1 MFQVSYIEK
10 ISKGPKGEN
19 VERKVRDTTRLDKPE
34 SYKDF
39 ISKIA
44 THFKIPKKNI
54 ELICLNNDGD
64 EVGINNDEDLQ
75 DNIEEAKEF
84 HVFFGSGGDEKPKK
98 DNPPSEE
105 LNSSKKIE
113 LKKDEQKE
121 EDDDDDE
128 YKIKIDV
135 DIDIKDKE
143 IEDIIN
149 SQIKEIKIDD
159 NLNDVVEF
167 NKDKYKENLEKQTA
181 SYINNFKTQFDEKT
195 KKIYEEKTGI
205 LKSSIIKLM
214 GTQSQTQ
221 INIINKLSN
230 DTKLLN
236 EGFSEIVKDTNEMN
250 IHMGELKDNMEKKPN
265 IDKKKDIKVKD
276 RKDDRFNAINMF
288 EEDDEGNNNN
298 NNNNNNKFK
307 ELKVKFLKEVI
318 ENEELMTKCKNII
331 IDNIKIQNIGNE
343 TLKNLYF
350 IRDENES
357 SKDFIIAQNKNINI
371 HKLSPTGEEFSNGKT
386 ESHSITLSI
395 NNPEENKTYNMYLYV
410 REKENGVNI
419 SKPLKI
425 VYKIKEDEEA
435 VIRKRDE
442 EERQKAE
449 LEKQK
454 EIEKRKELEKQAEIE
469 RQKELEKQAE
479 IERQKE
485 LEKHAEIEKQKEL
498 EKQVE
503 IEKQKELEKQA
514 EIERQ
519 KEIERQQEIER
530 QNLGEG
536 LDQELIKK
544 IFEDLETEYN
554 LSSILEK
561 DDIIKKI
568 IELKCDRDKINIWI
582 DEVM

>member
-1 MFQVSYIEK
+1 MFQVSYIKK
-10 ISKGPKGEN
+10 IPKGPKGEN
-19 VERKVRDTTRLDKPE
+19 VERKVEATTRLDKPE

-44 THFKIPKKNI
+44 ECFKIPKKNI

-64 EVGINNDEDLQ
+64 EVGINNDDDLQ
-75 DNIEEAKEF
+75 DNVDEAKEF
-84 HVFFGSGGDEKPKK
+84 HVFFGSGGEEKPKK
-98 DNPPSEE
+98 ENPPSEE

-195 KKIYEEKTGI
+195 KKIYEEKTEI

-214 GTQSQTQ
+214 DTHSKSQ
-221 INIINKLSN
+221 INIIKKLSN
-230 DTKLLN
+230 DTSALN
-236 EGFSEIVKDTNEMN
+236 DGFSTIVNDTNEMN
-250 IHMGELKDNMEKKPN
+250 KHMGELKENMENKPN
-265 IDKKKDIKVKD
+265 TNKKKDIKVKD
-276 RKDDRFNAINMF
+276 RKNDQFNTISML

-298 NNNNNNKFK
+298 NNNNNKSK

-395 NNPEENKTYNMYLYV
+395 NNPKENETYNMYLYV
-410 REKENGVNI
+410 REKENGENI

-435 VIRKRDE
+435 EIRKRDE

-454 EIEKRKELEKQAEIE
+454 ELE
-469 RQKELEKQAE
+469 RQKAEL
-479 IERQKE
+479 
-485 LEKHAEIEKQKEL
+485 EKQKEL
-498 EKQVE
+498 ERQKE
-503 IEKQKELEKQA
+503 ELEKQKELERQRLELEKQK
-514 EIERQ
+514 ELERQ
-519 KEIERQQEIER
+519 KIKVGDIEIKPDNNDGKI
-530 QNLGEG
+530 NYGG
-536 LDQELIKK
+536 LNPEEVNT
-544 IFEDLETEYN
+544 IFEELENEYN
-554 LSSILEK
+554 LSSILDKEK
-561 DDIIKKI
+561 IIGKI
-568 IELKCDRDKINIWI
+568 IELKCDRGKINDWI

>member
-10 ISKGPKGEN
+10 IPKGPKGEN
-19 VERKVRDTTRLDKPE
+19 VERRVRDTTRLDKPE

-39 ISKIA
+39 INKIA
-44 THFKIPKKNI
+44 ERFKIPKKNI

-64 EVGINNDEDLQ
+64 DFGINNDVDLQ
-75 DNIEEAKEF
+75 DNIDEAREF
-84 HVFFGSGGDEKPKK
+84 HVFFGSGAEEKPKK
-98 DNPPSEE
+98 ENPPSEE

-135 DIDIKDKE
+135 DIDIKDNE

-195 KKIYEEKTGI
+195 KKIYEEKTEI

-214 GTQSQTQ
+214 DTHSKSQ
-221 INIINKLSN
+221 INIIKKLSN
-230 DTKLLN
+230 DTSALN
-236 EGFSEIVKDTNEMN
+236 DGFSTIVNDTNEMN
-250 IHMGELKDNMEKKPN
+250 LHMGKLKENMENKPN
-265 IDKKKDIKVKD
+265 IIIKKDIKVKD
-276 RKDDRFNAINMF
+276 RENDRFNTISML

-298 NNNNNNKFK
+298 NNNNNNNKSK

-331 IDNIKIQNIGNE
+331 IDNIKIQNIGNK

-357 SKDFIIAQNKNINI
+357 SKDFIIAQNKNINS
-371 HKLSPTGEEFSNGKT
+371 HKLSPTGEEFSNGKI

-395 NNPEENKTYNMYLYV
+395 NNPKENETYNMYLYV
-410 REKENGVNI
+410 REKENGENI

-454 EIEKRKELEKQAEIE
+454 ELE
-469 RQKELEKQAE
+469 RQKAEL
-479 IERQKE
+479 
-485 LEKHAEIEKQKEL
+485 EKQKEL
-498 EKQVE
+498 ERQKE
-503 IEKQKELEKQA
+503 ELEKQKELERQKEELEKKELEKQRL
-514 EIERQ
+514 ELEKQKELERQ
-519 KEIERQQEIER
+519 KIKIR
-530 QNLGEG
+530 GEG
-536 LDQELIKK
+536 QLDNNDGKINYEGLNPEEVNT
-544 IFEDLETEYN
+544 IFEELENEYN
-554 LSSILEK
+554 LSSILDKEK
-561 DDIIKKI
+561 IIGKI
-568 IELKCDRDKINIWI
+568 IELKCDRGKINDWI